1 MKWILYIVITVFLEK
16 GGPLQH
22 EVKLSFDKKENC
34 VEMKKVFDFGVSFVQ
49 LAQKYNLKYDGKCKN
64 IVSLQSS
71 QSIKERS
78 M

>member
-1 MKWILYIVITVFLEK
+1 
-16 GGPLQH
+16 
-22 EVKLSFDKKENC
+22 
-34 VEMKKVFDFGVSFVQ
+34 MKKVFDFGVSFVQ

-71 QSIKERS
+71 QSIRERS